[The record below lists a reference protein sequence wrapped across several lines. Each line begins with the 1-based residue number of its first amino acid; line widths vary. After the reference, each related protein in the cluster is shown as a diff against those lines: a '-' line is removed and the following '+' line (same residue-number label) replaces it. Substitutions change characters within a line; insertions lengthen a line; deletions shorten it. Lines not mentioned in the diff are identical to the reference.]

1 MGGLLKNFDNEGFEF
16 FLSEESLSALI
27 VFVEI
32 DFEFVPNG
40 VDEGDLFGGDVSGG
54 FDFEATAVQI
64 DTVSEVFPDEVEVL
78 LEGDEPIVVSVQLL
92 EYIYQILSGWLN
104 LNEEAE
110 FSKQLNESLKINFNG
125 FPVSLVSIFSL
136 EDDFSEIDGQNE
148 GNKFFESY

>member
-1 MGGLLKNFDNEGFEF
+1 MGGFLKNFDNEGFEF
-16 FLSEESLSALI
+16 LLSEESLSALI

-92 EYIYQILSGWLN
+92 EYI
-104 LNEEAE
+104 
-110 FSKQLNESLKINFNG
+110 KKIFFTWSNFNERT
-125 FPVSLVSIFSL
+125 VL
-136 EDDFSEIDGQNE
+136 SE
-148 GNKFFESY
+148 